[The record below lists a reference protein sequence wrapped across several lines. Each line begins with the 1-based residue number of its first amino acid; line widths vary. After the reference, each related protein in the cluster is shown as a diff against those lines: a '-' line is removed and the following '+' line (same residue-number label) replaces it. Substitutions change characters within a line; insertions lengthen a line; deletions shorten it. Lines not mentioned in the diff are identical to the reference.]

1 MNKERL
7 TKLADFVE
15 ANAVDNTFNMTT
27 FFSKNTSKPEDLR
40 NKCGT
45 TACLAGW
52 GCLVPEFNKEG
63 YKAKLYDVTRPELG
77 IVPVYNDK
85 IMFDA
90 LKDFFD
96 LTPEQAHYLF
106 GEYSDL
112 EDTVSRIDDGVE
124 LAVSRIRD
132 FVATGKVVWEA
143 PDPDYAED
151 KEC

>member
-7 TKLADFVE
+7 TILADFVE
-15 ANAVDNTFNMTT
+15 ANAVDNKFNMMT
-27 FFSKNTSKPEDLR
+27 FFSRKATDPEDLR

-52 GCLVPEFNKEG
+52 GCLVPEFKKEG

-77 IVPVYNDK
+77 IVPTYNDK

-90 LKDFFD
+90 LEDFFD
-96 LTPEQAHYLF
+96 LTPEQTSYLF

-112 EDTVSRIDDGVE
+112 EDTVSRDNDGVE
-124 LAVSRIRD
+124 LAVSRIRN
-132 FVATGKVVWEA
+132 FVATGKVAWEE
-143 PDPDYAED
+143 PDPDYEE
-151 KEC
+151 EC